1 MTSPLQNA
9 ITFFK
14 DFGLFDVVLPFLLI
28 FALIFAILEKTK
40 ILGTEKVKGED
51 ITKRNLNTIIA
62 FVIAMLVVA
71 TNKVV
76 TAINTALPN
85 IVFIIVAFVAFLL
98 MVGVFFPTGE
108 LNLWAKK
115 EHAVF
120 AMGFMVFSLVALVII
135 ILDSIKLDSGKSWL
149 SYILEYALTN
159 FSGPIVMSIIFLVVA
174 LVAIGYVTSNP
185 KKE

>member
-9 ITFFK
+9 IIFFK

-28 FALIFAILEKTK
+28 FALIFAILEKTR
-40 ILGTEKVKGED
+40 ILGTEGKD
-51 ITKRNLNTIIA
+51 LPKRNLNTIVA

-98 MVGVFFPTGE
+98 MIGVFFPTGE

-115 EHAVF
+115 EHAGF
-120 AMGFMVFSLVALVII
+120 AMGFMIFSLIALVII

-159 FSGPIVMSIIFLVVA
+159 FSGPIVMSVIFLVVA
-174 LVAIGYVTSNP
+174 LVAIGYVTSSP